1 MAKTV
6 TLKPDLKNDILSSSK
21 DKPPMDGKV
30 LLILLEQMNKDGAKR
45 NFEKITTLLGLNK
58 QQYLAI
64 QDFEKYYISRKNS
77 GVEATQKNKDLL
89 MVKNLFACWDQKR
102 LGHISM
108 DTLAENLISFGLSM
122 SKA

>member
-77 GVEATQKNKDLL
+77 GVEAT
-89 MVKNLFACWDQKR
+89 
-102 LGHISM
+102 
-108 DTLAENLISFGLSM
+108 
-122 SKA
+122 